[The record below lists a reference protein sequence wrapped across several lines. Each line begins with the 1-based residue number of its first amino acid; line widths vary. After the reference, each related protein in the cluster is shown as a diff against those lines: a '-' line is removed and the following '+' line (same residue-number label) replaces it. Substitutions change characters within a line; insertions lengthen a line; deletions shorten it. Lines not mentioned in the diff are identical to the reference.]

1 MPQYSLPINQWSQA
15 DQPREKLRD
24 KGARFLSDAELLAI
38 VIGSG
43 TQQISAV
50 GLSKILLSGVRN
62 NLNKLGK
69 CTLAQLTN
77 YKGIGEAK
85 AIKIMATME
94 LGRRYKS
101 TSVEDQ
107 AEMASSTS
115 VFELMQ
121 PILGSLDHEE
131 FWVLYLNNAH
141 RLISKS
147 QLSKGEITAALVDK
161 RLLFKRA
168 LEVGAVALIL
178 IHNHPSGKIEPSTF
192 DLRLTNTLK
201 TAAKT
206 LDIKVLDH
214 LIVTEKTYFSFADEN
229 LL

>member
-178 IHNHPSGKIEPSTF
+178 VHNHPSGKIEPSTF

>member
-101 TSVEDQ
+101 TSIEDQ

-147 QLSKGEITAALVDK
+147 QLSKGGITAVLVDK

-178 IHNHPSGKIEPSTF
+178 VHNHPSGKIEPSTF

>member
-101 TSVEDQ
+101 TSIEDQ

-147 QLSKGEITAALVDK
+147 QLSKGGITAALVDK
-161 RLLFKRA
+161 RLLIKRA

-178 IHNHPSGKIEPSTF
+178 VHNHPSGKIEPSTF

-214 LIVTEKTYFSFADEN
+214 LIVTEKTYFSFADES

>member
-1 MPQYSLPINQWSQA
+1 M
-15 DQPREKLRD
+15 
-24 KGARFLSDAELLAI
+24 
-38 VIGSG
+38 
-43 TQQISAV
+43 
-50 GLSKILLSGVRN
+50 
-62 NLNKLGK
+62 
-69 CTLAQLTN
+69 
-77 YKGIGEAK
+77 
-85 AIKIMATME
+85 
-94 LGRRYKS
+94 
-101 TSVEDQ
+101 
-107 AEMASSTS
+107 
-115 VFELMQ
+115 
-121 PILGSLDHEE
+121 
-131 FWVLYLNNAH
+131 LYLNNAH

-147 QLSKGEITAALVDK
+147 QLSKGEITAALVNK

>member
-38 VIGSG
+38 VIGTG

-121 PILGSLDHEE
+121 PILGAL
-131 FWVLYLNNAH
+131 
-141 RLISKS
+141 S
-147 QLSKGEITAALVDK
+147 Q
-161 RLLFKRA
+161 
-168 LEVGAVALIL
+168 
-178 IHNHPSGKIEPSTF
+178 
-192 DLRLTNTLK
+192 
-201 TAAKT
+201 
-206 LDIKVLDH
+206 
-214 LIVTEKTYFSFADEN
+214 
-229 LL
+229 

>member
-121 PILGSLDHEE
+121 PILGTLDHEE

-147 QLSKGEITAALVDK
+147 QLSKGGITAALVYK
-161 RLLFKRA
+161 RLLFKRE

-178 IHNHPSGKIEPSTF
+178 IHNHPSGKLEPSTF
-192 DLRLTNTLK
+192 DLRLTKTLT

>member
-1 MPQYSLPINQWSQA
+1 MIRPQDSIWQEGFESLSTSELIA
-15 DQPREKLRD
+15 LLI
-24 KGARFLSDAELLAI
+24 KGNAPHWQAELL
-38 VIGSG
+38 G
-43 TQQISAV
+43 
-50 GLSKILLSGVRN
+50 
-62 NLNKLGK
+62 
-69 CTLAQLTN
+69 AQLMAKVGQNLATLERTSVAELTAI
-77 YKGIGEAK
+77 KGIGRAK
-85 AIKIMATME
+85 ALTILAAFE
-94 LGRRYKS
+94 LGRRRRHDARRLTQKM
-101 TSVEDQ
+101 E
-107 AEMASSTS
+107 SSRCVYEFMRPS
-115 VFELMQ
+115 
-121 PILGSLDHEE
+121 LGHLDHEE

-147 QLSKGEITAALVDK
+147 QLSKGGITAALVDK

>member
-121 PILGSLDHEE
+121 PILGTLDHEE

-141 RLISKS
+141 SLISKS
-147 QLSKGEITAALVDK
+147 QLSKGGITAALVDK

-214 LIVTEKTYFSFADEN
+214 RIVTEKTYFSFADEN